1 MAKNF
6 EYVPYEEYKPV
17 MQRVE
22 SCIDK
27 IFDEIPDEI
36 DFEWGFVGS
45 ANRYGFVFI
54 TRRINGNK
62 GFDFDVNFYVKRPN
76 ENQEWRAKYLR
87 SQFYLAIQKVF
98 KKYGYEDPED
108 RTSVIRVKMVDKNNS
123 KIIHSID
130 FAIFQDIRKGDD
142 ELTEK
147 YARKYDNGSYG
158 WTTRGGKND
167 DALEKLEW
175 LNKNIGDNGDNN
187 YQYRYLEGSSLL
199 NDLKQEYLKL
209 KNNNKDDEKC
219 SFQLF
224 NETIN
229 NIYNQWMQYI
239 NSKK

>member
-1 MAKNF
+1 MAKIF
-6 EYVPYEEYKPV
+6 EYVSFEEYKPV

-27 IFDEIPDEI
+27 IYDEIAEEI

-45 ANRYGFVFI
+45 ANRCGFVFI

-62 GFDFDVNFYVKRPN
+62 GFDFDVNFYVKNPN
-76 ENQEWRAKYLR
+76 DNEYWKAKFLR
-87 SQFYLAIQKVF
+87 NQFYLAIQKVF

-108 RTSVIRVKMVDKNNS
+108 RTSVIRVKMVDKKNS
-123 KIIHSID
+123 KIVHSID
-130 FAIFQDIRKGDD
+130 FAIFQDIRNGDGT
-142 ELTEK
+142 LTEK

-167 DALEKLEW
+167 EATEKLEW
-175 LNKNIGDNGDNN
+175 LNENIGDDGDTD
-187 YQYRYLEGSSLL
+187 YPYWYAKGSSLL
-199 NDLKQEYLKL
+199 FDMKEEYLKL
-209 KNNNKDDEKC
+209 KNANKDEEKC

-229 NIYNQWMQYI
+229 NLYNQWKQYI
-239 NSKK
+239 NN